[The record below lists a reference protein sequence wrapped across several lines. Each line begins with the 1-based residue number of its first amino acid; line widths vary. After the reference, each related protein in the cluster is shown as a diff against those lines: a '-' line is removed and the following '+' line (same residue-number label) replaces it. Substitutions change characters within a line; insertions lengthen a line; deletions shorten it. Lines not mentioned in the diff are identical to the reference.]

1 MIVFAPGVSF
11 NKERHEYYFQGVKLS
26 GITCKVG
33 PKAGYGHMSEDFK
46 NFLSEAAGEGNHVHE
61 SVEEWIKSG
70 MKKWDTIHPAA
81 IWVRDK
87 LIELGNM
94 QIQSETLVSDFR
106 TYASAIDILTVV
118 PKKKN
123 TIDIYDIKR
132 KFNRDYVEWQLSI
145 YKYLVETYSVYKVRN
160 LCAFATKDRRFFDDL
175 KYKGTEKVEE
185 LLYGKKEARRV

>member
-11 NKERHEYYFQGVKLS
+11 NKEAHEYHYKGVKLS
-26 GITCKVG
+26 GITCRVG
-33 PKAGYGHMSEDFK
+33 PVSGYGHMSEDFK

-70 MKKWDTIHPAA
+70 MKTWKTIHPAA
-81 IWVRDK
+81 IFVRDK
-87 LIELGNM
+87 LLEMGNY
-94 QIQSETLVSDFR
+94 QLQAETLVSDFR
-106 TYASAIDILTVV
+106 QYASAIDILSVV
-118 PKKKN
+118 NRN

-145 YKYLVETYSVYKVRN
+145 YKYLVETYSKYKVRK

-175 KYKGTEKVEE
+175 VYKGEDKVKE
-185 LLYGKKEARRV
+185 LLYGKEEIRRK